1 MTNGVAGCLLR
12 RDSAEDA
19 RECSELKQGT
29 STGMGNIATL
39 KNVTKGLTGA
49 IIAKRAIEWA
59 NPVTAAASAPLE
71 TMAFVESFGP
81 SLMPHSS
88 MHQGAI
94 AGMSVLAARGVTAIV
109 EGVTGTIVNEGDP
122 LSHRL
127 LMRTFVGGVGYSF
140 EQLPVRSGETMAR
153 SGARTAGRVVKSASI
168 GGAIFDLGSAAK
180 DRYPASTMVR
190 PALVSV
196 AALAGVLLF
205 SKDRLEKRKAEQQR
219 WPIPQ
224 PNELAPAVATG
235 FVVTSVGM
243 AGTRAFQATRGAWMD
258 YFGDT
263 PSRRLV
269 GRAVNVAMWA
279 GGLTSLYNSGV
290 GYIGRGNE
298 RIEAGYSVAPT
309 SPLMS
314 GSPGS
319 ISSFSDLG
327 QQGRRFVTDV
337 LTPEYIDGTM
347 DESGAEH
354 PIRVFIGY
362 NSEPLYPSGRA
373 EMALDELER
382 TGAFDRDYLLLVSPT
397 GTGWIDQTM
406 IESAELFTRGNI
418 ASVCIQYG
426 KFPSFLSLQKVALGR
441 GQFRLLLWGVK
452 QRLADRPP
460 EDRPKV
466 LVFGES
472 LGAWTS
478 SDVVMHNG
486 MAGFDHYGIDKAL
499 WAGLPWM
506 AKWSKSG
513 MGRGSSDLVPT
524 GTVGV
529 FDQPQQLMDLSQEE
543 RSALRAVILDHDN
556 DPIAVM
562 GPDLL
567 IREPEWLK
575 GERGRGVPEDMAWTP
590 IVTGIQVM
598 IDAANAMVTVPGK
611 FSSFGHDYRGDMAR
625 MVYFG
630 LDLPSSSDE
639 QVVAVEEALVA
650 LELDRA
656 ERIAAAK
663 EENAPAPPSRVIAG
677 ERIAGGV
684 PLAGDR
690 TSGAHWLRSF
700 AKTTGTPEGDVQ

>member
-1 MTNGVAGCLLR
+1 MR
-12 RDSAEDA
+12 
-19 RECSELKQGT
+19 
-29 STGMGNIATL
+29 NIATL

-59 NPVTAAASAPLE
+59 NPVTGAASAPLE

-94 AGMSVLAARGVTAIV
+94 AGMSVLAARGATAVV
-109 EGVTGTIVNEGDP
+109 EGVTATIVNEGDP

-127 LMRTFVGGVGYSF
+127 LMRTFVGGVGFSF
-140 EQLPVRSGETMAR
+140 EQLPVRDGETLAR

-168 GGAIFDLGSAAK
+168 GGAIFDLGNAAQR
-180 DRYPASTMVR
+180 RYPASTMVR

-205 SKDRLEKRKAEQQR
+205 TKDRLEKRKAEQQR

-235 FVVTSVGM
+235 LVVTSVGM

-263 PSRRLV
+263 ASRRLI
-269 GRAVNVAMWA
+269 GRAVNAAMWA

-298 RIEAGYSVAPT
+298 RVEAGYSVAPT

-314 GSPGS
+314 GGPGS
-319 ISSFSDLG
+319 ISSFADLG

-337 LTPEYIDGTM
+337 LTHEYIDETM

-441 GQFRLLLWGVK
+441 SQFRLLLWGIK
-452 QRLADRPP
+452 QRLNGRPP
-460 EDRPKV
+460 EKRPKV

-513 MGRGSSDLVPT
+513 MGRGSSGLVPS

-529 FDQPQQLMDLSQEE
+529 FDQPEQLADLPQEE
-543 RSALRAVILDHDN
+543 RSALRAVILSHDN

-567 IREPEWLK
+567 IREPAWLR
-575 GERGRGVPEDMAWTP
+575 GDRGRGVPDDMTWTP

-598 IDAANAMVTVPGK
+598 IDAANAMVTVPGH
-611 FSSFGHDYRGDMAR
+611 FGSFGHDYRKDMAR

-630 LDLPSSSDE
+630 LDLPSSTEE

-650 LELDRA
+650 LEIDRA
-656 ERIAAAK
+656 ERIKAAK
-663 EENAPAPPSRVIAG
+663 EEHAPAPPSRVIEG

-690 TSGAHWLRSF
+690 TSGAQWLRSL
-700 AKTTGTPEGDVQ
+700 AKTTGTPEGDIQ